1 MLLLMNAEKMQQRI
15 IEIFFLLFIAGNSFA
30 QTNEQK
36 ILNRV
41 KQLNDAIFLNKD
53 SIALERLLADKLSY
67 GHSGGK
73 IENREE
79 MIRNAVNSS
88 TTYTNFVM
96 DSATVFFEGNTAI
109 VRHVLKAITN
119 DKGKEGQLH
128 LGVLQV
134 WIKQNRQWKLTAR
147 QSVKL

>member
-1 MLLLMNAEKMQQRI
+1 MKNAEKMQRQI
-15 IEIFFLLFIAGNSFA
+15 IKIFFLLFIAGNSFA

-53 SIALERLLADKLSY
+53 SVALDRLLAGKLSY

-79 MIRNAVNSS
+79 MIHNAVNSP
-88 TTYTNFVM
+88 TTYKNFIM
-96 DSATVFFEGNTAI
+96 DSATVFFERNTAF

-128 LGVLQV
+128 LSVLQV
-134 WIKQNRQWKLTAR
+134 WIKQNKQWKLTAR